1 MTAEYAAAIRAPP
14 HNRGAN
20 IIPRRIRDVEA
31 VCVSDHERNGFGF
44 ELARVTRAG
53 TVIAVMKKFVRLCSE
68 VHKRTYVQLL
78 VMSGRVGRDRFP
90 RSKLDVMLRVAVQNA
105 CAKL

>member
-1 MTAEYAAAIRAPP
+1 
-14 HNRGAN
+14 
-20 IIPRRIRDVEA
+20 
-31 VCVSDHERNGFGF
+31 VSDHERNGFGF
-44 ELARVTRAG
+44 ELARVTRAR
-53 TVIAVMKKFVRLCSE
+53 TVVAVVQQFMRLCTSE
-68 VHKRTYVQLL
+68 HKRTYVQLL